1 MPKPLLTAQSSLYSS
16 QSCPQA
22 SCCFPSLL
30 PVLSP
35 RGTITRGFFFR
46 SLRRKLSVG
55 PVQRQLI
62 LHNQLLGQTH
72 ICSETS
78 SLKFGNSIFKTNPQL
93 KKLQQIAT
101 HLAGKK
107 IDMLRYAAFGFGFG
121 FLGQGPRRLYL
132 PSFEVILTSHSKG
145 SGQACENALR
155 VSGDAW
161 RSTHILQRRSGQPCE
176 HQQCWAEETA
186 TCGKGPTKA
195 PETFQILQQKIL
207 GTEQSPTWSICYSH
221 RKASHGIR
229 SQGPGQ
235 QRWTGGRREYEK
247 ARVGWP
253 HEATAHVNGKVPIK
267 SLGCYFLCQGLYAV
281 TIPEMLRCLSQMR
294 TWTLGL

>member
-35 RGTITRGFFFR
+35 RGTITQGFFFR
-46 SLRRKLSVG
+46 SLRHKLGVG

-93 KKLQQIAT
+93 QKLQQIAT

-107 IDMLRYAAFGFGFG
+107 LTCSDMQHLGLGLAF
-121 FLGQGPRRLYL
+121 
-132 PSFEVILTSHSKG
+132 
-145 SGQACENALR
+145 
-155 VSGDAW
+155 
-161 RSTHILQRRSGQPCE
+161 
-176 HQQCWAEETA
+176 WARDQE
-186 TCGKGPTKA
+186 G
-195 PETFQILQQKIL
+195 
-207 GTEQSPTWSICYSH
+207 SICLPLRLFSPATL
-221 RKASHGIR
+221 K
-229 SQGPGQ
+229 
-235 QRWTGGRREYEK
+235 EV
-247 ARVGWP
+247 ARPVR
-253 HEATAHVNGKVPIK
+253 
-267 SLGCYFLCQGLYAV
+267 
-281 TIPEMLRCLSQMR
+281 MLSV
-294 TWTLGL
+294 